1 MNEDLGY
8 IAYFNLVARPF
19 DDICGPRFIWL
30 GAKQLE
36 NLAYLKVGV
45 EGRKGILLLI
55 GEEGSGK
62 SVLVDRLLPIIAGDL
77 KTVFIRHPGLEPSQL
92 FDVLI
97 EDLGLD
103 KSIATKGDFLSHFR
117 EFLKGAHSAGKKVL
131 LIVENVESQEDEIL
145 EQLRLFSNFEEDG
158 NKLLSILLV
167 GTTKLVERIKDEKH
181 RALFQR
187 CAERRWV
194 EPLDVAET
202 GAYIRHRLMVAGSFL
217 EIFSLQAIRVVHTF
231 SGGLPKL
238 INLICDHALM
248 RGCHEGLRTIDERVL
263 TTYVK
268 EVRKALGAG
277 EDLSL
282 LVKNRSKSQPK
293 DTSVRKSFVA
303 RGLPTAIVL
312 AVLLLAAGV
321 LRMDFEQKGPP
332 VEPLPFVPVHI
343 YFDPGTADLP
353 ANASADLDRIADY
366 LSRAPAEHIAIK
378 GYSDSRGTPSQNVK
392 ISKMRAEAVKAYLVR
407 KGVDAAKIQAVGIG
421 SEPAASAGASA
432 ESQKQNRRVE
442 IELVTAGAK

>member
-1 MNEDLGY
+1 MNDDLSY
-8 IAYFNLVARPF
+8 IAHFNLVARPF
-19 DDICGPRFIWL
+19 DDICDRRFIWL
-30 GAKQLE
+30 GGKQLE

-45 EGRKGILLLI
+45 EERKGILLLI

-77 KTVFIRHPGLEPSQL
+77 RTVFIRHTGLEPSQL
-92 FDVLI
+92 FEVLI

-103 KSIATKGDFLSHFR
+103 KSIATKSDFLSHFR
-117 EFLKGAHSAGKKVL
+117 AFLKSVHSDGKKVL
-131 LIVENVESQEDEIL
+131 LIVENAECQGDEIL
-145 EQLRLFSNFEEDG
+145 ELLRLFSNFEQDG
-158 NKLLSILLV
+158 KKLLCIILV
-167 GTTKLVERIKDEKH
+167 GTDKLVERIDDVKH

-194 EPLDVAET
+194 EPLDLTET
-202 GAYIRHRLMVAGSFL
+202 GAYIRHRMMVAGAFL
-217 EIFSLQAIRVVHTF
+217 EIFSPQAVRAVHKF

-248 RGCHEGLRTIDERVL
+248 RGRHAGLRKIDEKVL
-263 TTYVK
+263 TAYVK

-282 LVKNRSKSQPK
+282 LVKKRGKPQSRDSSAGKK
-293 DTSVRKSFVA
+293 FFV
-303 RGLPTAIVL
+303 RGLVITIVL

-321 LRMDFEQKGPP
+321 LRMDLEQEGPP
-332 VEPLPFVPVHI
+332 VEPQPFVPVHI
-343 YFDPGTADLP
+343 YFDPGSADLP
-353 ANASADLDRIADY
+353 ANASTDLDRVADY
-366 LSRAPAEHIAIK
+366 LSRAPGEHIAIK

-392 ISKMRAEAVKAYLVR
+392 ISKVRAEAAKAYLVS
-407 KGVDAAKIQAVGIG
+407 KGVDAAKIQAVGLG
-421 SEPAASAGASA
+421 SEPSASAGASS
-432 ESQKQNRRVE
+432 ESQKHNRRVE